1 MPVTEPGDMVLLS
14 PVAFAGWVGLFI
26 TAFNLFPVGQLDGGH
41 VSYAV
46 FGRWHRYIARATFA
60 LLMGARAAR
69 YFLENVGVASG
80 MAGGGS
86 SSLSCSP
93 CWAETT
99 RRPFI
104 PTFPWIPDA
113 GVSECSASSSS
124 SPVSAPFRSVFRNV
138 SVRQAIPAVLWIL
151 SGCGLEEGAE
161 VECRCTEA
169 TDLRNFPECADADL
183 SVERTDPSSP
193 FGGRT
198 PDCPSGILLVLREP
212 TTAEAVLF
220 NVRDSFRGF
229 SPVQYLDQ
237 LEESFLFVPDADG
250 IQLYDQVFG
259 PPEDYNPE
267 ADLDTLWT
275 RSHERRF
282 VNNVLDK
289 ERFQKITFRRWYSST
304 RDQRILGDNPLVE
317 RYIFSYEIEFTDQPR
332 QGIIATVF
340 PIKGRMEIDIATPS
354 LENPEWTV
362 RRWRDFRDQASAKM
376 SWTEL
381 RGEYSQ

>member
-1 MPVTEPGDMVLLS
+1 M
-14 PVAFAGWVGLFI
+14 
-26 TAFNLFPVGQLDGGH
+26 
-41 VSYAV
+41 
-46 FGRWHRYIARATFA
+46 
-60 LLMGARAAR
+60 
-69 YFLENVGVASG
+69 
-80 MAGGGS
+80 
-86 SSLSCSP
+86 
-93 CWAETT
+93 
-99 RRPFI
+99 
-104 PTFPWIPDA
+104 
-113 GVSECSASSSS
+113 
-124 SPVSAPFRSVFRNV
+124 
-138 SVRQAIPAVLWIL
+138 LWIL

-250 IQLYDQVFG
+250 IQLYDRSV
-259 PPEDYNPE
+259 PDRRR
-267 ADLDTLWT
+267 TTT
-275 RSHERRF
+275 RRPISTRCGR
-282 VNNVLDK
+282 VPMSAVSSIMVLDK

-354 LENPEWTV
+354 LENPVWTV